1 MMETQYKEPVYNKPR
16 TLEISGIKTVI
27 VDPHNEVFDPW
38 FNLSDE
44 TNESATLIHVDRHSD
59 MADYEIS
66 LESFY
71 EEGNSGIEDY
81 TKELSICSFI
91 APAFHYNMVDRAY
104 WIQPENKIEI
114 SSYGNPDYFKEPT
127 IMENGLIRWNSKEY
141 FYNGVNTK
149 QKNMV
154 NDVNETS
161 NPLILDIDLD
171 AFECVNDDVI
181 YDGERRLLRTLDTL
195 REMRKPNLITIA
207 RSQSPEQYTPKE
219 RVDYLENMT
228 LKGLS
233 NIY

>member
-1 MMETQYKEPVYNKPR
+1 MKAQYKEPRNI
-16 TLEISGIKTVI
+16 EICGVETII
-27 VDPHNEVFDPW
+27 VDPHNEVFNPW
-38 FNLSDE
+38 FCLSKE
-44 TNESATLIHVDRHSD
+44 TKEPATLIHIDRHSD

-91 APAFHYNMVDRAY
+91 APAFHYNIVDRAY

-114 SSYGNPDYFKEPT
+114 SSYGNPDFFKEPT
-127 IMENGLIRWNSKEY
+127 IIENGLIRWNSKEH
-141 FYNGVNTK
+141 FYNGVDTK

-154 NDVNETS
+154 NDVNGTS

-171 AFECVNDDVI
+171 AFECVNDDIVH
-181 YDGERRLLRTLDTL
+181 DGEMRLVRTLDTL

-207 RSQSPEQYTPKE
+207 RSQYPEEYTPLD
-219 RVDYLENMT
+219 RVDYLENIT
-228 LKGLS
+228 LKGLR
-233 NIY
+233 NIYGHKSF

>member
-1 MMETQYKEPVYNKPR
+1 MKAQYKKPR
-16 TLEISGIKTVI
+16 NIEICGVETII
-27 VDPHNEVFDPW
+27 VDPHNEVFDSW

-127 IMENGLIRWNSKEY
+127 IIENGLIRWNSKEH
-141 FYNGVNTK
+141 FYNGAIAKENDMVRDINNTY
-149 QKNMV
+149 
-154 NDVNETS
+154 

-171 AFECVNDDVI
+171 AFECINDKDIYKGEERLVN
-181 YDGERRLLRTLDTL
+181 TLYTL
-195 REMRKPNLITIA
+195 KQIRKPDLITIA
-207 RSQSPEQYTPKE
+207 RSQYPEEYTPFD
-219 RVDYLENMT
+219 RVDYLENIT
-228 LKGLS
+228 LRGLRS
-233 NIY
+233 IYMHSPF